1 MNKKDYEI
9 LNFLETQKKCRVPE
23 VVLISS
29 GPLRINSMIVHS
41 LDLLVIKVWSCTVC
55 SQLVGSHDFVF

>member
-29 GPLRINSMIVHS
+29 GPLRNNRLKKLNLESMIVHN
-41 LDLLVIKVWSCTVC
+41 LLG
-55 SQLVGSHDFVF
+55 QLVGSHD

>member
-29 GPLRINSMIVHS
+29 GPLRNNRLKKLNLESMIVHN
-41 LDLLVIKVWSCTVC
+41 LLG
-55 SQLVGSHDFVF
+55 QLVGSHDFVF

>member
-29 GPLRINSMIVHS
+29 GPLRNNRLKKLNLESMIVHN
-41 LDLLVIKVWSCTVC
+41 LL
-55 SQLVGSHDFVF
+55 G

>member
-1 MNKKDYEI
+1 MSKKDYEI

-29 GPLRINSMIVHS
+29 EPLRNNRLKKLNLESMIVHN
-41 LDLLVIKVWSCTVC
+41 LLG
-55 SQLVGSHDFVF
+55 QLVGSHDFVF

>member
-1 MNKKDYEI
+1 MNEKDYEI

-29 GPLRINSMIVHS
+29 GPLRNNRLKKLDLESMIVHN
-41 LDLLVIKVWSCTVC
+41 LLG
-55 SQLVGSHDFVF
+55 QLGGSHDFVF